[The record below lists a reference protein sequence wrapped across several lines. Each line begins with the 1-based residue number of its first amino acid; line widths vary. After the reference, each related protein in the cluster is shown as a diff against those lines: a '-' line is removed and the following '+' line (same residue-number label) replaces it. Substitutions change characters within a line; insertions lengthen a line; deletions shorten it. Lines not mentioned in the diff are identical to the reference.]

1 MSQSLWGS
9 WILVGVGALSTGVA
23 NILLKQSRLVAA
35 EPRLFAGIYYFW
47 FIGAL
52 VFYCIDLLLFAKAL
66 DRLPVSIA
74 QPVSSGIMF
83 SCVVIFSNVFLGEAL
98 KIGRVVGLGLIFA
111 GIIVMSQ
118 K

>member
-1 MSQSLWGS
+1 MFQSLWGS
-9 WILVGVGALSTGVA
+9 WVLVGIGALSTGVA
-23 NILLKQSRLVAA
+23 NILLKKSRLVST
-35 EPRLFAGIYYFW
+35 EPRLFADVISVW
-47 FIGAL
+47 FIAAL
-52 VFYCIDLLLFAKAL
+52 AFYCIDLFLFAKAL

-83 SCVVIFSNVFLGEAL
+83 ACVVIFSNIFLGEHL
-98 KIGRVVGLGLIFA
+98 RIGHVLGLGLIVT

>member
-1 MSQSLWGS
+1 M
-9 WILVGVGALSTGVA
+9 
-23 NILLKQSRLVAA
+23 LKKS
-35 EPRLFAGIYYFW
+35 RLFARVVSFW
-47 FIGAL
+47 FVGAL

-83 SCVVIFSNVFLGEAL
+83 ACVMVLSNIFLGERL
-98 KIGRVVGLGLIFA
+98 SIDSITGLGLIVA
-111 GIIVMSQ
+111 GIVIISQ